1 MKKTIFILIF
11 SLTLTLLITPLVY
24 SDSKN
29 ETIKEKNLHKKSE
42 LSSITLNN
50 LRHIHFFNEKGISEK
65 IMTEDQFL
73 DYTLLFKSFFISHSQ
88 YNDLLVQFDSKE
100 TVNKFKG
107 KQVDLYGSYYG
118 FQCSGGKPN
127 KTACMYGGVTLHENN
142 QLYDTKKIPI
152 NLWIDSIRT
161 VVPLD
166 IVKTNKKK
174 VTIQELDLQARYY
187 LHKQYNLY
195 NPSTFD
201 GKIQKGL
208 IVFHTSKEPLVSYD
222 LFNVIGQYPDKLL
235 KIYQDNKI
243 IESENMHIDIYL
255 YTSLIVLIS
264 LPLVL

>member
-50 LRHIHFFNEKGISEK
+50 LRHIYFFNEKGISEK

-107 KQVDLYGSYYG
+107 KQVDLY
-118 FQCSGGKPN
+118 
-127 KTACMYGGVTLHENN
+127 
-142 QLYDTKKIPI
+142 
-152 NLWIDSIRT
+152 
-161 VVPLD
+161 
-166 IVKTNKKK
+166 
-174 VTIQELDLQARYY
+174 
-187 LHKQYNLY
+187 
-195 NPSTFD
+195 
-201 GKIQKGL
+201 
-208 IVFHTSKEPLVSYD
+208 
-222 LFNVIGQYPDKLL
+222 
-235 KIYQDNKI
+235 
-243 IESENMHIDIYL
+243 
-255 YTSLIVLIS
+255 
-264 LPLVL
+264 